1 MTTSYTQN
9 RPISFFGY
17 NKPQPKYHLF
27 SIYCLTKTMR
37 GNYYIYYNMT
47 KTLQLKKWNYFNKN
61 YMEYK

>member
-1 MTTSYTQN
+1 MTTSYSQN

-47 KTLQLKKWNYFNKN
+47 KTL
-61 YMEYK
+61 